1 MSMANYLTD
10 RGFSDFVHQNL
21 AVPKIYDP
29 MNWKKIPL
37 DVVRTLKLD
46 MNYGIDYVF
55 EVEGEFKTV
64 QERFREKKYNH
75 FSDFTIRYR
84 RDGNPFEERRE
95 SEYYKMK
102 AGFFTYGITNGEKLN
117 PTTCTDFLK
126 FAVINLKSLYQKIEQ
141 KKILIKDNRKN
152 TCQKINDI
160 LECPIKY
167 NRDQSSSFFVIDILI
182 LQELWGNEIIISQK
196 GFL

>member
-1 MSMANYLTD
+1 MANYLTD

-21 AVPKIYDP
+21 AIPKIYDP

-37 DVVRTLKLD
+37 DVARTLKLD

-64 QERFREKKYNH
+64 QERFREMKYNH

-84 RDGNPFEERRE
+84 RDGNPFEERHE

-102 AGFFTYGITNGEKLN
+102 AGFFTYGITNGEKSN

-141 KKILIKDNRKN
+141 KKILIKDNREN

-167 NRDQSSSFFVIDILI
+167 NRDQSSSFFPVDIRI
-182 LQELWGNEIIISQK
+182 LNELWGNEIIISQK